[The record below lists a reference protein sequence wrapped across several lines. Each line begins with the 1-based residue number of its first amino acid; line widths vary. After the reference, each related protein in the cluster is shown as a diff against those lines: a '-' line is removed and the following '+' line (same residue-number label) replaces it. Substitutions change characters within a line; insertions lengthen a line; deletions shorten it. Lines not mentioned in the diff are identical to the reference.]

1 MEISKTVLFGNGTTT
16 RQVAVNLLQKGIEVI
31 IATSQKEVFFDSAD
45 DTTAELLTGV
55 TLKNCSVINEG
66 YELTFEKESESI
78 SHKARRIVLCDDYQR
93 MPEFLCYGLSA
104 CDQVIALSQLIA
116 EPETFSKQD
125 GSIVFLTGI
134 YKEGS
139 ALIFREIMEAA
150 IRLANDHAQKVYI
163 LTGNL
168 KVAAQGLEALYRET
182 RQAGV
187 IIVKFNHEKPAIE
200 QAEKGGATITF
211 KDEITGHLFR
221 LTPNLIIV
229 DETLTVSAA
238 TAETAGILALHQ
250 GHDRFAQADNIH
262 RLPILTNRRD
272 MLAAGPSRAVLD
284 REQQAMD
291 IDTVSLACMAQE
303 ESQTIAT
310 SVHAEIDPGHCVRC
324 LTCFRLCPYGAVVL
338 DTRVRVAENLCEGC
352 GICVAECPKGAIN
365 LSHLS
370 AGTPAEQISS
380 ASKTETIDD
389 FQPAMVLF
397 CCSRSAVPAA
407 SLAGFLGHSLPTG
420 LKIIQVPCAGMIST
434 GDILNAFQNRA
445 DGVLVLTCHID
456 NCHAQEGN
464 QHAQRRV
471 ESVLDILARIG
482 MEKERLLKSTLASN
496 MSAEF
501 SAIVNGFA
509 KTLKKMGPALNR
521 YI

>member
-1 MEISKTVLFGNGTTT
+1 MEKGKTVLFGNGTTT

-31 IATSQKEVFFDSAD
+31 IATSQKEVFFNLAD
-45 DTTAELLTGV
+45 DAKVELLTGA
-55 TLKNCSVINEG
+55 TLKHCRVINEG

-78 SHKARRIVLCDDYQR
+78 SHRAHRIVLCDDYQR
-93 MPEFLCYGLSA
+93 VPEFSRYGLSA

-134 YKEGS
+134 FNEGNS
-139 ALIFREIMEAA
+139 LTLREIMEAA
-150 IRLANDHAQKVYI
+150 RRLANDHAQKVYI

-168 KVAAQGLEALYRET
+168 KVAAQGLESLYRET

-187 IIVKFNHEKPAIE
+187 TIVKFTHKKPAI
-200 QAEKGGATITF
+200 QQIEKGGATITF
-211 KDEITGHLFR
+211 EDEITGHLFR
-221 LTPNLIIV
+221 LTPNLIVV

-250 GHDRFAQADNIH
+250 GHDGFAQADNIH
-262 RLPILTNRRD
+262 RLPILTNRRN
-272 MLAAGPSRAVLD
+272 MLAAGPSRSVLD
-284 REQQAMD
+284 RDQQTMD
-291 IDTVSLACMAQE
+291 VDTTSLACMAHE
-303 ESQTIAT
+303 EAQTVAAFA
-310 SVHAEIDPGHCVRC
+310 HAEIDPGHCVRC
-324 LTCFRLCPYGAVVL
+324 LTCFRLCPFGAVVL
-338 DTRVRVAENLCEGC
+338 DARVRVTESLCEGC
-352 GICVAECPKGAIN
+352 GICVAECPKDAIS
-365 LSHLS
+365 LSHLA

-380 ASKTETIDD
+380 VSEAETIDN
-389 FQPAMVLF
+389 FQPAMTLF

-407 SLAGFLGHSLPTG
+407 SLANCLGHSLPTG

-445 DGVLVLTCHID
+445 DGVLVLSCHVD

-471 ESVLDILARIG
+471 ESVLDIFDRIG

-496 MSAEF
+496 MSTEF
-501 SAIVNGFA
+501 SAMVNGFA
-509 KTLKKMGPALNR
+509 ETLTKMGPALNR
-521 YI
+521 

>member
-1 MEISKTVLFGNGTTT
+1 MEKGKTVLFGNGTTT
-16 RQVAVNLLQKGIEVI
+16 RQVAVTLLQKGIEVV
-31 IATSQKEVFFDSAD
+31 IATSQKEMFFGSLDGAA
-45 DTTAELLTGV
+45 AELLTGV
-55 TLKNCSVINEG
+55 TLKNCRVTNEG
-66 YELTFEKESESI
+66 YELTFAKESEST
-78 SHKARRIVLCDDYQR
+78 SHTARRIVLCDDYR
-93 MPEFLCYGLSA
+93 RVPEFSRYGLSA
-104 CDQVIALSQLIA
+104 CDRVITLSQFIT

-134 YKEGS
+134 YREGN
-139 ALIFREIMEAA
+139 ALILREIMESAK
-150 IRLANDHAQKVYI
+150 RLANDHAQKVYI

-168 KVAAQGLEALYRET
+168 KVAAQGLEALYREA

-187 IIVKFNHEKPAIE
+187 TIVKFTHEKPAIQ
-200 QAEKGGATITF
+200 QAENGGATITF

-221 LTPNLIIV
+221 LTPNLIVV
-229 DETLTVSAA
+229 DETLTVSAV

-250 GHDRFAQADNIH
+250 GHDGFAQADNIH

-291 IDTVSLACMAQE
+291 ADTITLACMAHE
-303 ESQTIAT
+303 EPQTNTA

-324 LTCFRLCPYGAVVL
+324 LTCFRLCPFGAVVL
-338 DTRVRVAENLCEGC
+338 DTRMRVAENLCEGC

-365 LSHLS
+365 LSHLA

-380 ASKTETIDD
+380 AYEAEKADD
-389 FQPAMVLF
+389 FQPAIVLF

-407 SLAGFLGHSLPTG
+407 SLANCLGHRLPAG

-471 ESVLDILARIG
+471 ESVLDILDRIG
-482 MEKERLLKSTLASN
+482 LEKERLLKSTLASN

-501 SAIVNGFA
+501 SALVNGFA
-509 KTLKKMGPALNR
+509 ETLLKMGPALNR
-521 YI
+521 